1 MVPSRKRPACLAEER
16 QLEPVTTA
24 PRVLFVYFTY
34 THQTGKLVEAMGE
47 ALGKRGWDVHTALI
61 ELADERYAKRFSK
74 FPMKHPLFEVLTM
87 LVPELRHAKA
97 AIRIPDEVGARDY
110 DLVVIGSPTWWLSTS
125 VPIRSF
131 LASEEAGKLLKGKR
145 FTAFVACRRY
155 WKHNLGTVRK
165 MGTAKGGTYVEGT
178 HYAYQGGQVRSLLS
192 LVSYLGSG
200 KYRERFL
207 GIRIPPTNLIPA
219 QLDEARVFADGLANT
234 RA

>member
-1 MVPSRKRPACLAEER
+1 M
-16 QLEPVTTA
+16 TA

-34 THQTGKLVEAMGE
+34 THQTGKLVEAMSE
-47 ALGKRGWDVHTALI
+47 VLAKRGCEVHSALI

-87 LVPELRHAKA
+87 LVPETRHATTK
-97 AIRIPDEVGARDY
+97 IRIPDQVGAGDY

-131 LASEEAGKLLKGKR
+131 LVSDEAGRVLKGKR
-145 FTAFVACRRY
+145 FTGFVACRRY
-155 WKHNLGTVRK
+155 WKHNLNTVK
-165 MGTAKGGTYVEGT
+165 AMGTKLGGEYVEGA

-200 KYRERFL
+200 EYRPRFL
-207 GIRIPPTNLIPA
+207 GVKIPPTNLVPQ
-219 QLDEARVFADGLANT
+219 QLDEARSFAAGLADT
-234 RA
+234 LGQPAAS